1 MQCTKLFGLSG
12 SCTRTQMFWCLY
24 SSPSSSSSLQQL
36 VRLVIESGFSSL
48 IICFFA
54 QFCSSRQSRLHYR
67 QWQWEV
73 YFTLQS
79 DLENWLPVWLH
90 CRGGAQWLCNI
101 TPMIRCQ
108 GLIITIS
115 NTVRWSKICTRK
127 TSLMNRLTSQSV
139 SRTTVLAYL
148 LFIFSISVIKAIL
161 IVKVVIKW
169 LL

>member
-1 MQCTKLFGLSG
+1 
-12 SCTRTQMFWCLY
+12 
-24 SSPSSSSSLQQL
+24 
-36 VRLVIESGFSSL
+36 
-48 IICFFA
+48 
-54 QFCSSRQSRLHYR
+54 
-67 QWQWEV
+67 
-73 YFTLQS
+73 
-79 DLENWLPVWLH
+79 
-90 CRGGAQWLCNI
+90 
-101 TPMIRCQ
+101 MIRCQ